1 MRVSLFTGVFLKNLS
16 KNQIPYPHY
25 KMVNNMKSI
34 EIKVGNHRAV
44 IRFKK
49 ISCKDLSLLRWKLI
63 KQNISAI
70 DSSSIIKT
78 SDKSSSTDNNDE
90 N

>member
-1 MRVSLFTGVFLKNLS
+1 
-16 KNQIPYPHY
+16 
-25 KMVNNMKSI
+25 MKSI

-49 ISCKDLSLLRWKLI
+49 ISCKDFSLLRWKLI

-70 DSSSIIKT
+70 DSNSNTKK
-78 SDKSSSTDNNDE
+78 SDKSSNTDDNDE
-90 N
+90 S

>member
-1 MRVSLFTGVFLKNLS
+1 
-16 KNQIPYPHY
+16 
-25 KMVNNMKSI
+25 MKSI

-49 ISCKDLSLLRWKLI
+49 ISCKDFSLLRWKLI

-70 DSSSIIKT
+70 DSSSITKKP
-78 SDKSSSTDNNDE
+78 DKSPNTDDNDE
-90 N
+90 S